1 MAIEWYPGHMVT
13 AKKEAALAMRKTDV
27 VIEVLDARV
36 PGSSRNP
43 MIEQLRRENQR
54 AALKILNKSDTADP
68 ERTKLWLAHYNGQP
82 GVKAVALSAKLPKEV
97 KRIPAYAQA
106 LAPHRNSAIKPLR
119 MMILGIPNVGKST
132 LMNTLLSRA
141 VTKVGDEPAVT
152 KIHQRHELGTG
163 MWLTDT
169 PGMLWPGIDPDTAL
183 KLAATHSIGRNA
195 YDNTEVAA
203 CLGGYLLEWYRPLLE
218 ARYGEIPS
226 GIGGYALVDV
236 VAFARGFLIKGGA
249 PDRERA
255 SRILLGEFR
264 DGKLGKISLEVP
276 NEPVWEDSDP
286 AGSASIESDRIESE
300 LGEPE
305 LGEPELGEP
314 ELGGPDPD

>member
-1 MAIEWYPGHMVT
+1 MPEDSFPCDGGPPCD
-13 AKKEAALAMRKTDV
+13 ERLAPL
-27 VIEVLDARV
+27 EVLPDC
-36 PGSSRNP
+36 PPSP
-43 MIEQLRRENQR
+43 PDE
-54 AALKILNKSDTADP
+54 
-68 ERTKLWLAHYNGQP
+68 
-82 GVKAVALSAKLPKEV
+82 
-97 KRIPAYAQA
+97 
-106 LAPHRNSAIKPLR
+106 AP
-119 MMILGIPNVGKST
+119 
-132 LMNTLLSRA
+132 
-141 VTKVGDEPAVT
+141 
-152 KIHQRHELGTG
+152 
-163 MWLTDT
+163 W
-169 PGMLWPGIDPDTAL
+169 
-183 KLAATHSIGRNA
+183 
-195 YDNTEVAA
+195 
-203 CLGGYLLEWYRPLLE
+203 PLLE

-286 AGSASIESDRIESE
+286 AGSASIESDRIEPE